1 MKLKDPF
8 QLLKKIAPETEPSEL
23 KPDENIRETLN
34 IDSFDA
40 LQFIVDEK
48 LGIEI
53 RTGLWKTSTM
63 KSLLPISR
71 IKWTNKNPNLENRI
85 VKISA
90 TILWN

>member
-23 KPDENIRETLN
+23 KPDENIREIN

-40 LQFIVDEK
+40 LQFIVALDEK

-53 RTGLWKTSTM
+53 PEQDYGKTSTM
-63 KSLLPISR
+63 KNSSY
-71 IKWTNKNPNLENRI
+71 IKNKMD
-85 VKISA
+85 K
-90 TILWN
+90 